1 MKASILLVISIIAL
15 MLVSCNKFSND
26 RHVYLEFKTF
36 DSFNIKNRDLTVSIY
51 GFDMSVSGPPATLI
65 AQKKFSAS
73 AVPFKESMR
82 VPGNAADLIKY
93 IDRKENALYYIVV
106 EWDSDGN
113 GKIEPGDISLD
124 YSKSMDIL
132 LKSNLR
138 QTFYLKTI
146 PDYAS
151 IE

>member
-1 MKASILLVISIIAL
+1 MKTSILLVVSLIAL
-15 MLVSCNKFSND
+15 LLISCDKFSND

-36 DSFNIKNRDLTVSIY
+36 DSFNIKNSDFTVSIY
-51 GFDMSVSGPPATLI
+51 GHEQLLMDAPATLI
-65 AQKKFSAS
+65 VQKKFSAS
-73 AVPFKESMR
+73 EVPFRVSMR

-93 IDRKENALYYIVV
+93 IHRKENATYYIHV

-124 YSKSMDIL
+124 YSKSMEIL